1 MSFVDLLQQL
11 FDYLVTRGIHDV
23 LPAIG
28 LGFVGYWLAQHLPR
42 LLGRG
47 MTRAYVEPTL
57 TTFVVH
63 VSRYALF
70 IFFTIVVLS
79 RLGIE
84 TTSLIAMLGAAGLA
98 IGLAL
103 QSSLSNFAAGV
114 LIIVFRPFRVGDLV
128 EVGGATGT
136 VQDIQIFTTVLH
148 TVDNLRIVVPN
159 DLITKGKIIN
169 YSANDIRRIDLTVGI
184 AYTQDLE
191 QVRQILTDILVK
203 DPRILAAPAPGVM
216 VAELSK
222 NGMQFVLRA
231 WSKTSDY
238 EAVRSSVLE
247 RIKLTFDQHDIAML

>member
-1 MSFVDLLQQL
+1 MRFIDPLQQL
-11 FDYLVTRGIHDV
+11 FDYLVMHGIHDV

-28 LGFVGYWLAQHLPR
+28 LGFVGYWPTRCLPR
-42 LLGRG
+42 LLRG
-47 MTRAYVEPTL
+47 AMTRAHVEPTL

-63 VSRYALF
+63 LSRYALF
-70 IFFTIVVLS
+70 IFFTIVILS

-84 TTSLIAMLGAAGLA
+84 TTSLVAVLGAAGLA

-103 QSSLSNFAAGV
+103 QGSLSNFAAGV

-128 EVGGATGT
+128 EVGGAMGT
-136 VQDIQIFTTVLH
+136 VQEIQIFTTVLH

-169 YSANDIRRIDLTVGI
+169 YSANDIRRIDLTVGV
-184 AYTQDLE
+184 ASTQDLE

-203 DPRILAAPAPGVM
+203 DPRILAAPAPSAM

-222 NGMQFVLRA
+222 NGMQFALRA

-238 EAVRSSVLE
+238 EAVRGSVLE
-247 RIKLTFDQHDIAML
+247 RIK

>member
-1 MSFVDLLQQL
+1 MRFFDLLQQF
-11 FDYLVTRGIHDV
+11 FDYLVTHGIYDV

-28 LGFVGYWLAQHLPR
+28 LGFVGYWLAHRLPR
-42 LLGRG
+42 LLRG
-47 MTRAYVEPTL
+47 VMTRAHVEPTL
-57 TTFVVH
+57 ATFAVH

-70 IFFTIVVLS
+70 IFFTIVILS

-84 TTSLIAMLGAAGLA
+84 TTSLVAILGAAGLA

-103 QSSLSNFAAGV
+103 QGSLSNFAAGV

-148 TVDNLRIVVPN
+148 TVDNLRVVVPN
-159 DLITKGKIIN
+159 DLIIKGKITN
-169 YSANDIRRIDLTVGI
+169 YSANDIRRVDLTVGVT
-184 AYTQDLE
+184 YTQDLE
-191 QVRQILTDILVK
+191 QVRQILTDTLAK

-216 VAELSK
+216 VAELNK
-222 NGMQFVLRA
+222 NGMQFALRA

-247 RIKLTFDQHDIAML
+247 RIKRTFDQHNIAML